1 MLDGSSLLPVFRG
14 DMRPVPDILV
24 SGFTERFRMVRIGDW
39 KLVRVNA
46 QKWELYDLAEDPT
59 ELDDRADNDPATLH
73 RLVAAYHAWIRE
85 HAAVVPRF
93 DEVP

>member
-1 MLDGSSLLPVFRG
+1 
-14 DMRPVPDILV
+14 
-24 SGFTERFRMVRIGDW
+24 MVRIGDW

-46 QKWELYDLAEDPT
+46 ERWELYNLAEDPT
-59 ELDDRADNDPATLH
+59 ELDDRAGDDPATLD

-93 DEVP
+93 DEVR